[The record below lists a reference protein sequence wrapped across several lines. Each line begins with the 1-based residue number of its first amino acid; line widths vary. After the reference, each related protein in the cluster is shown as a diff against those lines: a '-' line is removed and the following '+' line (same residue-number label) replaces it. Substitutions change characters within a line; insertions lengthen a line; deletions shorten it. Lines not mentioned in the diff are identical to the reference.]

1 MNSNGFFPAGM
12 SHAKVR
18 LSVDHKTQCYVIQT
32 DSNVHKRWQYFNVII
47 AYQMIETLDK
57 DLVVCRPYAKVMC

>member
-18 LSVDHKTQCYVIQT
+18 LSVDHKTQCYICNT
-32 DSNVHKRWQYFNVII
+32 NGLKRSPVELQALAVF
-47 AYQMIETLDK
+47 
-57 DLVVCRPYAKVMC
+57 

>member
-18 LSVDHKTQCYVIQT
+18 LSVDHKTQCYVII
-32 DSNVHKRWQYFNVII
+32 NGLKRSHVELQ
-47 AYQMIETLDK
+47 A
-57 DLVVCRPYAKVMC
+57 LVVF

>member
-18 LSVDHKTQCYVIQT
+18 LSVDHKTQCLCNI
-32 DSNVHKRWQYFNVII
+32 NGLKRSHVELQALAVF
-47 AYQMIETLDK
+47 
-57 DLVVCRPYAKVMC
+57 